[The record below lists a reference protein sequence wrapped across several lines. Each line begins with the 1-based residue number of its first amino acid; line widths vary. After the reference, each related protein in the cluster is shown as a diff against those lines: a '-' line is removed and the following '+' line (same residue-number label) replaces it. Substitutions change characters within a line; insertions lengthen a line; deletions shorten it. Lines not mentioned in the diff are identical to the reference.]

1 MMIVKRK
8 YAVLDVIRMPVQCA
22 PVLSLLAAVQ
32 IILSGIVPTV
42 QVLASTAFIDTAMA
56 VVRDS
61 TDASAVLPSLL
72 AVVGLIAYTWI
83 SGGLLAFVNVR
94 LELALRADYRTSIV
108 EKRARM
114 AYRHIENHESWD
126 LISRVS
132 RNPESQI
139 VTAYKD
145 GLGLCAMVLRVAG
158 ILALLATHVW
168 WAALAICAFSVPLF
182 ALAMKSGRANYE
194 ADRRVTKYRRRYEYL
209 SDVLQGRE
217 AVEERALFG
226 YGGRINEVFHSQ
238 FEGAR
243 RIEVAA
249 RRAWFVK
256 MKSGSLLF
264 GLVSIMVALVLVQPV
279 MTGSITVGL
288 FISLVTAVFAM
299 IQMMSWDL
307 ATTVDHLARHVEYL
321 KDLTAFAAL
330 EETPGA
336 TDRPSAPAPV
346 FQSLELRNVRFRYPG
361 TEAYVLDGLSLR
373 IHAGRHYAVV
383 GVNGA
388 GKTTLTKL
396 VTGLYD
402 DFEGE
407 ILINGRPIAGYAQ
420 GELKAF
426 FSVVY
431 QDFARYSLSARHTM
445 AVGDV
450 NGMGAGDFES
460 RLAAAV
466 EAADLSETVGGLP
479 HGLDTALGKIKDG
492 GRDLSGGEWQRIA
505 MARAVINPAP
515 LRILDEPTA
524 ALDPLSESR
533 LYETFDGISRGITT
547 IFISHRLGST
557 KLADEIFVISGG
569 RVAEEGTHG
578 ELMKAKGVYA
588 GMYESQR
595 SWYR

>member
-1 MMIVKRK
+1 MMIEKRK
-8 YAVLDVIRMPVQCA
+8 YAILDVIRMPVQCA

-42 QVLASTAFIDTAMA
+42 QVLATTAFLDTAMA

-61 TDASAVLPSLL
+61 TDARAVFPSLL
-72 AVVGLIAYTWI
+72 AVVGLIAYNWI
-83 SGGLLAFVNVR
+83 SGGLLAFANVR
-94 LELALRADYRTSIV
+94 LELAIRAEYRTAIV
-108 EKRARM
+108 EKRARL

-126 LISRVS
+126 LISRVA
-132 RNPESQI
+132 RNPEKQI
-139 VTAYKD
+139 MTAFKD
-145 GLGLCAMVLRVAG
+145 GLGMSAMVLRVAG
-158 ILALLATHVW
+158 ILMLLVAHVW
-168 WAALAICAFSVPLF
+168 WASFAICAFSVPLF

-194 ADRRVTKYRRRYEYL
+194 TDRRVTKHRRRYEYL

-217 AVEERALFG
+217 AVEERTLFG
-226 YGGRINEVFHSQ
+226 YGGRINALFHSQ
-238 FEGAR
+238 FESAR

-249 RRAWFVK
+249 RRAWFIR

-264 GLVSIMVALVLVQPV
+264 GLISIMVAMVLVQPV
-279 MTGSITVGL
+279 MTGAITVGL
-288 FISLVTAVFAM
+288 FISLVTAVFSM

-307 ATTVDHLARHVEYL
+307 ASSVDHLAKHGEYL

-336 TDRPSAPAPV
+336 TDRPAVRPPV
-346 FQSLELRNVRFRYPG
+346 LHSLELRNVRFRYPG
-361 TEAYVLDGLSLR
+361 TEAYILDGLSLR
-373 IHAGRHYAVV
+373 IRAGRHYAIV
-383 GVNGA
+383 GENGA
-388 GKTTLTKL
+388 GKTTLAKL

-431 QDFARYSLSARHTM
+431 QDFARYSLSIRHSITL
-445 AVGDV
+445 GDV
-450 NGMGAGDFES
+450 NGMGDGDSGS
-460 RLAAAV
+460 RLAAAL
-466 EAADLSETVGGLP
+466 EAADLSGIVGGLP
-479 HGLDTALGKIKDG
+479 HGLDTVLGKIKDG
-492 GRDLSGGEWQRIA
+492 GQDLSGGEWQRIA

-533 LYETFDGISRGITT
+533 LYETFGSISRGITT
-547 IFISHRLGST
+547 VFISHRLGST

-569 RVAEEGTHG
+569 RVAEEGTHR
-578 ELMKAKGVYA
+578 ELMTAKGVYA
-588 GMYESQR
+588 EMYESQR
-595 SWYR
+595 SWYQ